1 VDSVDKLTKA
11 FGAAALIA
19 LLANLQTDS
28 ALAVPFDIDCGGQVD
43 IDTNP
48 PTLVACSAGA
58 VGAITDLTVLLE
70 IDDPAGF
77 PYVSDLEIIL
87 IDDSTG
93 ISVVLY
99 SGSQAAAPEAY
110 MNATFDDAAAA
121 LAPTSGDVIGSYLP
135 VDALSAFDGVELSG
149 DWTLSLQDLSSWPD
163 EGLDLISWR
172 LVGDHLPE
180 PSTAIL
186 LAIGLFGVAAAG
198 RRRSLH

>member
-1 VDSVDKLTKA
+1 MNKLTKA
-11 FGAAALIA
+11 FGAAALVA
-19 LLANLQTDS
+19 LLINLQTDS
-28 ALAVPFDIDCGGQVD
+28 ALAVPFDIDCGGQAD

-48 PTLVACSAGA
+48 ATLVACSAGP
-58 VGAITDLTVLLE
+58 VGAITDLTVVLE

-99 SGSQAAAPEAY
+99 TGAQPGTPEAF
-110 MNATFDDAAAA
+110 MDATFDDAAAA
-121 LAPTSGDVIGSYLP
+121 LAPTSGNVIGTYLP

-149 DWTLSLQDLSSWPD
+149 GWTLSLQDLTSWTD

-180 PSTAIL
+180 PSTALL
-186 LAIGLFGVAAAG
+186 LAVGLLGIATAG
-198 RRRSLH
+198 RRRVLH